1 MPGGTLLPVKS
12 SACQPGVAAPL
23 YMQGIIRL
31 LQQNQGMDDDTEDVA
46 EEGAAEDEEVPDP
59 AE

>member
-1 MPGGTLLPVKS
+1 MSGGTLLPVKS
-12 SACQPGVAAPL
+12 SACQPGATALL

-46 EEGAAEDEEVPDP
+46 EEGAAEDEEVADP

>member
-1 MPGGTLLPVKS
+1 
-12 SACQPGVAAPL
+12 
-23 YMQGIIRL
+23 MQGIIRL